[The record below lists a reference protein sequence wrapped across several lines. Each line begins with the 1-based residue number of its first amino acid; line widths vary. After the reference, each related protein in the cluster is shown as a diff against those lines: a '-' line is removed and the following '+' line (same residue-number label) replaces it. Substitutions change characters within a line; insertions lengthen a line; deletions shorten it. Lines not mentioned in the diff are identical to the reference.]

1 MIRIVPLALVLAAA
15 AVWALS
21 VPALVHRGAASAS
34 TAALRSAPATGA
46 ARSPLTRLRAVPVVR
61 QRLRNNCETA
71 ALSMILAARG
81 IRRDQLGLQG
91 ELTRSGPL
99 DPVPGAAGGLAT
111 WGDPDRGFV
120 GRAEGGGAWGGYG
133 VYQGPVR
140 RLAARYGV
148 RLVDL
153 SRTRPAVIY
162 RRLAAGRPVLAWIG
176 LSAGPYRRWRTPSGR
191 EIGVNL
197 GEHTVV
203 LTGLSGSGVAL
214 NDPLVG
220 VKRVWTR
227 AEFEWRWSLLGR
239 RALGL

>member
-1 MIRIVPLALVLAAA
+1 MVRVVAVALVLAAG

-21 VPALVHRGAASAS
+21 SHVLVRAGDASAKP
-34 TAALRSAPATGA
+34 AVVRPVAAPA
-46 ARSPLTRLRAVPVVR
+46 ARGPLVRLRAVPVVR

-81 IRRDQLGLQG
+81 VRRDQLVLQSRIA
-91 ELTRSGPL
+91 RSGPL
-99 DPVPGAAGGLAT
+99 DPVPDADGGLPT

-120 GRAEGGGAWGGYG
+120 GRPEGGGTWGGYG

-140 RLAARYGV
+140 RLAAREGV
-148 RLVDL
+148 RLTNL
-153 SRTRPAVIY
+153 SRVRPSVIY

-203 LTGLSGSGVAL
+203 LTGLSGGGVAL

-227 AEFEWRWSLLGR
+227 TEFEWRWSLLGR